1 MSKFTFLTKRE
12 LYCAIHWVQVGWRRY
27 DKVIILWLYREVM
40 SLQESMECYGNN
52 VILFQYLR
60 STDWLITVRLG
71 NYGV

>member
-12 LYCAIHWVQVGWRRY
+12 CYCAIHWVQAGWRRY
-27 DKVIILWLYREVM
+27 DKVIILWLYRKVM

-52 VILFQYLR
+52 VISFQYLR